1 MTKTSLSYLQ
11 FCRHFLIL
19 LAYCSGCFLTL
30 NCLYTCDIQRCYQ
43 SVTMDLEVLDNIT
56 GFSHFFPP
64 EAMWTRRKHLRTW
77 TSFYCAL
84 MKLLMQVLFLKLLQ
98 IL

>member
-1 MTKTSLSYLQ
+1 
-11 FCRHFLIL
+11 
-19 LAYCSGCFLTL
+19 
-30 NCLYTCDIQRCYQ
+30 
-43 SVTMDLEVLDNIT
+43 
-56 GFSHFFPP
+56 
-64 EAMWTRRKHLRTW
+64 MWTRRKHLRTW